1 MSIKINN
8 LTISGI
14 RGIQNTINLSLNGK
28 SILLYGE
35 NGSGK
40 SSITDAIEWLYK
52 DSVLHLANAEINLKE
67 ALRNSYTDKA
77 INSEVSITYNQNF
90 TISKKLF
97 YRGSKLISDLSSTS
111 EVYMLASEK
120 ENLLIRYYLL
130 RNFISQTKTDK
141 LEFLSGIIGFSEVT
155 KTKEILRKA
164 FTSVKSEIKT
174 QNFENQMGVQKE
186 TLISK
191 IGAAVSQKKDFI
203 VKINEVIKPLNLKIN
218 VETFK
223 DIDTVLEQI
232 RQSSNEKQLNIF
244 SFLEEAKKLLT
255 SIKEEI
261 TLIDNE
267 YKIFFEEF
275 NKMAADTKSMMQIFL
290 SELLQSGNLVIE
302 KKYHKDNTCP
312 LCLQPK
318 KLEDLKTEIRQR
330 LEEIK
335 SSAQIKNSLDNA
347 KKSVANI
354 SLERIKRIDGVLNI
368 PIISEPDNAEIK
380 KALENIKTKFQSY
393 YETTGEKVVSGDTL
407 PSSDILFITSDDF
420 KIHNEIIKK
429 LEIMDI
435 AMKNDRIMDIYANIS
450 SAKDA
455 FLKIKRF
462 EDEKA
467 RLEHQKKSLELIYN
481 EFTKQQ
487 KEGLEN
493 FINTFSDL
501 INEFFQCMNPGEAF
515 QEIRIT
521 TIGEEDELK
530 GITIEYRYNNEWV
543 CPPQKYF
550 SEAHLN
556 CFGIAFFLASVIAF
570 NKENKFIVLD
580 DVISSFD
587 TNHRKRFADL
597 LFNKF
602 SEYQII
608 LLTHETEWFNYVSQ
622 IAKRKAWLIDNIKW
636 SETKGTYLDEKPSDI
651 KEFIENELAN
661 GSVEG
666 LGNPIRRYLEYI
678 LKDICFNLEAQVNFR
693 FNNINEKRMPDEL
706 LNSLKSKIS
715 KKGKSL
721 WTEELKIIDNV
732 VNSTILGNLLSHD
745 NPSFNHK
752 LGDLKAFWGD
762 IQNLKKIFVCQNK
775 DCKNPEVSIKNY
787 DTVNNKIRCGCGK
800 TEYDWKNS

>member
-97 YRGSKLISDLSSTS
+97 YGGSKLISDLSNTS

-141 LEFLSGIIGFSEVT
+141 LEFLSDIIGFSEVT

-191 IGAAVSQKKDFI
+191 IGAAVSQEKDFI

-218 VETFK
+218 VETFE

-255 SIKEEI
+255 SIKEET

-302 KKYHKDNTCP
+302 KKYHKYNTCL
-312 LCLQPK
+312 LCL
-318 KLEDLKTEIRQR
+318 
-330 LEEIK
+330 
-335 SSAQIKNSLDNA
+335 
-347 KKSVANI
+347 
-354 SLERIKRIDGVLNI
+354 
-368 PIISEPDNAEIK
+368 
-380 KALENIKTKFQSY
+380 
-393 YETTGEKVVSGDTL
+393 
-407 PSSDILFITSDDF
+407 
-420 KIHNEIIKK
+420 
-429 LEIMDI
+429 
-435 AMKNDRIMDIYANIS
+435 
-450 SAKDA
+450 
-455 FLKIKRF
+455 
-462 EDEKA
+462 
-467 RLEHQKKSLELIYN
+467 
-481 EFTKQQ
+481 
-487 KEGLEN
+487 
-493 FINTFSDL
+493 
-501 INEFFQCMNPGEAF
+501 
-515 QEIRIT
+515 
-521 TIGEEDELK
+521 
-530 GITIEYRYNNEWV
+530 
-543 CPPQKYF
+543 
-550 SEAHLN
+550 
-556 CFGIAFFLASVIAF
+556 
-570 NKENKFIVLD
+570 
-580 DVISSFD
+580 
-587 TNHRKRFADL
+587 
-597 LFNKF
+597 
-602 SEYQII
+602 
-608 LLTHETEWFNYVSQ
+608 
-622 IAKRKAWLIDNIKW
+622 
-636 SETKGTYLDEKPSDI
+636 
-651 KEFIENELAN
+651 
-661 GSVEG
+661 
-666 LGNPIRRYLEYI
+666 
-678 LKDICFNLEAQVNFR
+678 
-693 FNNINEKRMPDEL
+693 
-706 LNSLKSKIS
+706 
-715 KKGKSL
+715 
-721 WTEELKIIDNV
+721 
-732 VNSTILGNLLSHD
+732 
-745 NPSFNHK
+745 
-752 LGDLKAFWGD
+752 
-762 IQNLKKIFVCQNK
+762 
-775 DCKNPEVSIKNY
+775 
-787 DTVNNKIRCGCGK
+787 
-800 TEYDWKNS
+800 

>member
-1 MSIKINN
+1 
-8 LTISGI
+8 
-14 RGIQNTINLSLNGK
+14 
-28 SILLYGE
+28 
-35 NGSGK
+35 
-40 SSITDAIEWLYK
+40 
-52 DSVLHLANAEINLKE
+52 
-67 ALRNSYTDKA
+67 
-77 INSEVSITYNQNF
+77 
-90 TISKKLF
+90 
-97 YRGSKLISDLSSTS
+97 
-111 EVYMLASEK
+111 MLAFEK
-120 ENLLIRYYLL
+120 ICLFRYYLL
-130 RNFISQTKTDK
+130 RNFVSQTKTDK

-218 VETFK
+218 VETFEA
-223 DIDTVLEQI
+223 IDTVLKQI

-255 SIKEEI
+255 SIKEET

-501 INEFFQCMNPGEAF
+501 INEFYQYMNPGEAF

-597 LFNKF
+597 LFDKF

-666 LGNPIRRYLEYI
+666 LGNPIRRYLECI
-678 LKDICFNLEAQVNFR
+678 LKDICFNLKAQVNFC